1 MKVNVPPIK
10 CQGIKTKLV
19 PWILSNLNLSKNSL
33 WIEPFM
39 GSGVVGFN
47 VLPTRA
53 IFNDLNPHLIN
64 FYQAIKEEII
74 TPFIAREY
82 LENEGNLLKHQGE
95 NYYYEV
101 RKRFNQKHDPLDF
114 LFLSRAGF
122 NGVMRFNAKGEFNI
136 PFCKKIERFSKSYI
150 TKIVNQIGHIY
161 GLLKVYDWQ
170 FICGDFE
177 SLIIQANQNDFI
189 YCDPPYYGR
198 FADYYQ
204 SWQETDEERLSFLL
218 NQTQAKFMVST
229 WYSNQYRNNPSIT
242 KYWGNFYLL
251 KKEHFYHIGAK
262 ETNRNSIIEALII
275 NYQSSSQLI
284 DNQNNYQLAL
294 NL

>member
-1 MKVNVPPIK
+1 
-10 CQGIKTKLV
+10 
-19 PWILSNLNLSKNSL
+19 
-33 WIEPFM
+33 M